1 MNVAIRDRDAMSS
14 LTTWGVRAYLKSR
27 GWMRQDGRR
36 DRAAVYAKQHAG
48 RIWEVLVPL
57 RDTAVDY
64 AESMARCLA
73 VLATVEERSQLS
85 VFGDLSAGSADVIRV
100 RSMNGA
106 TRHALSLRLATDLYG
121 NAYGLLV
128 SAARAAER
136 PQATYRGRVSADVR
150 EYLDQ
155 VVPVDNHSEGYALT
169 LHSPVGPAVGVWQAP
184 ETDDVQPFSRLVTST
199 LAGALESATDVMSK
213 AVAGDAPDIFDTA
226 VRAGVSSNL
235 CESVANLAKSGQ
247 GIEISLSWAPSRPA
261 ISQSLQWRFTGHSAE
276 VLQEIATSVRRYG
289 PSLDEHI
296 VGPVVNL
303 ERKPGQREGHASIMA
318 FRDGRHVRLD
328 VTFDSAAYELVVRA
342 FKDHMPIGLD
352 GDIYRTG
359 SRYEVRNPRNLVPAC
374 EFRE

>member
-27 GWMRQDGRR
+27 GWIRQDGRR

-155 VVPVDNHSEGYALT
+155 VVVVLLEAAYAL
-169 LHSPVGPAVGVWQAP
+169 V
-184 ETDDVQPFSRLVTST
+184 RLLPLVFRFLRTPPSC
-199 LAGALESATDVMSK
+199 GNC
-213 AVAGDAPDIFDTA
+213 G
-226 VRAGVSSNL
+226 G
-235 CESVANLAKSGQ
+235 
-247 GIEISLSWAPSRPA
+247 GIPSR
-261 ISQSLQWRFTGHSAE
+261 
-276 VLQEIATSVRRYG
+276 
-289 PSLDEHI
+289 
-296 VGPVVNL
+296 
-303 ERKPGQREGHASIMA
+303 
-318 FRDGRHVRLD
+318 
-328 VTFDSAAYELVVRA
+328 
-342 FKDHMPIGLD
+342 
-352 GDIYRTG
+352 
-359 SRYEVRNPRNLVPAC
+359 
-374 EFRE
+374 